1 MRHRSGPLEL
11 VIDFVLPAS
20 FASRY
25 RARLTALSRLDGQI
39 RLAFCPSIFRAGV
52 SSCPADVW
60 LISGPVVVCVRS
72 VIEVQISAHGT
83 IGQIHFDRPL
93 ERREF
98 DALRELCGV
107 EGVFEE
113 GAPAAPQPEPS
124 LPVAELP
131 LAATL
136 H

>member
-1 MRHRSGPLEL
+1 MKHRSGPLEI
-11 VIDFVLPAS
+11 VVDFVLPAS

-39 RLAFCPSIFRAGV
+39 RLAFCPSIFRSGV

-60 LISGPVVVCVRS
+60 LISGSVVVCVRS
-72 VIEVQISAHGT
+72 VVEVRISAHGT

-107 EGVFEE
+107 EAVFEE
-113 GAPAAPQPEPS
+113 AAPAAPRQEPQPR
-124 LPVAELP
+124 VIELP
-131 LAATL
+131 LAAML